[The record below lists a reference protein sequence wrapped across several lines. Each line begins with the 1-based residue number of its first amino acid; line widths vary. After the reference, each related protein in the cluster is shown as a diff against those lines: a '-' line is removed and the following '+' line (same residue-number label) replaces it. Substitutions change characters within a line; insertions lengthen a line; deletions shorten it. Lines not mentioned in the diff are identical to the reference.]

1 MSEER
6 PNPMAA
12 RVEDVLSRLPPDV
25 RESLTEEQFAAFG
38 EAIGASQPWRR
49 HPIDI
54 RIAFPLG
61 GRRAFLTLI
70 GGSDRRGDERL
81 RQERQVHPLKTTG
94 NMIFLGVAVVALYA
108 IAGVI
113 ALLIGLAFKG

>member
-12 RVEDVLSRLPPDV
+12 RVEDVLSRMPQDV
-25 RESLTEEQFAAFG
+25 YETLTEDQLAALR
-38 EAIGASQPWRR
+38 EAIGAARPWRR

-54 RIAFPLG
+54 RVAFPLG

-70 GGSDRRGDERL
+70 GGSDRRGGQRRGQD
-81 RQERQVHPLKTTG
+81 RQANPLITPG
-94 NMIFLGVAVVALYA
+94 NMVFLGIIVVALYA
-108 IAGVI
+108 VAGIV
-113 ALLIGLAFKG
+113 ALLIGLAIKG

>member
-12 RVEDVLSRLPPDV
+12 RVDDVLSRLPPDV
-25 RESLTEEQFAAFG
+25 HESLSEEQLAALR
-38 EAIGASQPWRR
+38 EAIGAARPWRR

-70 GGSDRRGDERL
+70 GGSDRRGDERT
-81 RQERQVHPLKTTG
+81 RQDRKAHPLRTTG
-94 NMIFLGVAVVALYA
+94 NMIFLGLAVVALYA
-108 IAGVI
+108 IAGVV
-113 ALLIGLAFKG
+113 ALLIGLAVRG